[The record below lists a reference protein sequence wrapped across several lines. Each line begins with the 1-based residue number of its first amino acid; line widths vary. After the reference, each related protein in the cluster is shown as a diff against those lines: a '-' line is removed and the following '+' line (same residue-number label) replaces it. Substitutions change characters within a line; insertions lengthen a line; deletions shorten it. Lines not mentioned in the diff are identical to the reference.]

1 MQPRLLLI
9 LVLLTT
15 TACGFH
21 LRGSQPGS
29 FTLDNIYI
37 DNNGAPKLAEQVEAQ
52 ITGSDASVATSSD
65 KADYVIVLSSERFEK
80 SVLSVSADTG
90 KVEEFLIS
98 YSARMDARD
107 SSGKKILENDEIG
120 MSRNFTFDEGAVL
133 GKFSEEETI
142 REDLVLR
149 ASSQVLRRLQALIP
163 ASK

>member
-29 FTLDNIYI
+29 ISLDNIYI
-37 DNNGAPKLAEQVEAQ
+37 ENNGAPKLAEQVKSQ
-52 ITGSDASVATSSD
+52 ITGSDSSIAESSD
-65 KADYVIVLSSERFEK
+65 KADYVVVLSSERFER
-80 SVLSVSADTG
+80 SVLSVAADTG

-107 SSGKKILENDEIG
+107 SNGKKLLENDEIG
-120 MSRNFTFDEGAVL
+120 MSRNFTFDAGAVL